1 MVITVVSQS
10 RDPTL
15 PVTAFLTKVT
25 VIVHEDDFMK
35 KPGGR
40 AVQDT
45 VHRPQQGRQSFIVET
60 NNNTSNG
67 QIRWVRLVFTSV
79 R

>member
-1 MVITVVSQS
+1 MVTTVASQS

-15 PVTAFLTKVT
+15 PVAALLTEVT
-25 VIVHEDDFMK
+25 VVVHEDDFMK

-45 VHRPQQGRQSFIVET
+45 VHRAQQGRQSFIVET

-67 QIRWVRLVFTSV
+67 QIRRVRLVFTSV